1 VYATV
6 LRNPVERVES
16 SWRYFCLNGAERR
29 KGWTTAMKRSGRCS
43 YSLQRWAQTQSML
56 SILELGT
63 NQAPAARNAPV
74 NQSARCAPLADGPA
88 PIKQRPRAYLGAALA
103 NVIGTAAPVRAIVV
117 EDLANGLRLLAHE
130 LGLPLDATRA
140 SRVENAGAGARADAV
155 ERAAVKG
162 VLALELELYERV
174 RADAARRA
182 SDL

>member
-1 VYATV
+1 MRPSTS
-6 LRNPVERVES
+6 RR
-16 SWRYFCLNGAERR
+16 GARR
-29 KGWTTAMKRSGRCS
+29 SPTA
-43 YSLQRWAQTQSML
+43 
-56 SILELGT
+56 
-63 NQAPAARNAPV
+63 
-74 NQSARCAPLADGPA
+74 PA